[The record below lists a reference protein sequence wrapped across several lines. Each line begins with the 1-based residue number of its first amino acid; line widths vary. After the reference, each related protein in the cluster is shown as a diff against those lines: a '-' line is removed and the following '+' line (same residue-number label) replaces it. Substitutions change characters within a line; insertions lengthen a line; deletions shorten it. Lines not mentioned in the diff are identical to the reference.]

1 MATVVGRSPPDAT
14 ETAGSPSVA
23 RLQTFDTDAQEL
35 SRSRSE
41 RISGDEK
48 EELSE
53 VHRESVFDG
62 DGATHPD
69 DLRPSEVL
77 RVGSEIDSFV
87 NRNRQ
92 ASVAHLKLR
101 PQASHALLP
110 SMDHNAEFYD
120 VVSHAVGRKNSLLGV
135 HTEVKQLS
143 LGDEWVEP
151 FISGDPNAA
160 NAAQINVVRLSMSVA
175 HAKAK
180 LDGTSSKVLTKHAL
194 SSPHPAASQ
203 ERHEEAVI
211 VEPGTEIVKPLSP
224 KSPKLMDADHKG
236 GAAHAPHMDATDSL
250 ALNKQRQAA
259 NTMPQRKEL
268 MTGQGQGVQRSDS
281 KDAAEEDLDSNRAVR
296 ILLPAQFAP
305 TELSLPPSPS
315 KVPTKTILK
324 PCPIQYNGLASLQ
337 RQEAYIA
344 SIMDRMKVAA
354 KFMKYNLQGKPNSRY
369 FYITEDG
376 TELHW
381 TKTNPSKGR
390 NKQSLTAEKPRKRFF
405 ADVRGVYY
413 GPYNNRR
420 VFRRF
425 LDNKDQFEGSGKD
438 WLCITVAFD
447 DRTLDFCCTTDEQVS
462 TWFLC
467 MQALAPLAASY
478 LTCGSVLWRRLIMKL
493 NAYGL
498 NPDRWPGPLQD
509 PLPMK
514 GAKKK

>member
-1 MATVVGRSPPDAT
+1 MSAVVEA
-14 ETAGSPSVA
+14 SPSDAAPDSLDCPPVDA
-23 RLQTFDTDAQEL
+23 LLRAETDQTEGSQ
-35 SRSRSE
+35 SHSE
-41 RISGDEK
+41 RLSQNGEEK
-48 EELSE
+48 DDSTE
-53 VHRESVFDG
+53 VHRESVYD
-62 DGATHPD
+62 DARSEHASPD
-69 DLRPSEVL
+69 ELRPSEVL

-101 PQASHALLP
+101 PQSSFAGHSSP
-110 SMDHNAEFYD
+110 DHQPELYD
-120 VVSHAVGRKNSLLGV
+120 VVTHAVIRKNSLLGI
-135 HTEVKQLS
+135 HTEVKQVA
-143 LGDEWVEP
+143 LGDEWAEP
-151 FISGDPNAA
+151 FMSGDPHAPTPV
-160 NAAQINVVRLSMSVA
+160 QINVARLSMSVQQ
-175 HAKAK
+175 AKAK
-180 LDGTSSKVLTKHAL
+180 LDGTSSKILPKHDDLELPTSANL
-194 SSPHPAASQ
+194 
-203 ERHEEAVI
+203 I
-211 VEPGTEIVKPLSP
+211 IEPGTEVVKPLSP
-224 KSPKLMDADHKG
+224 KKGADEHKG
-236 GAAHAPHMDATDSL
+236 GAANHSL
-250 ALNKQRQAA
+250 SPLEDTTLAMNKQRQAA
-259 NTMPQRKEL
+259 NSGPPRKEL
-268 MTGQGQGVQRSDS
+268 MRKSDS
-281 KDAAEEDLDSNRAVR
+281 KKDEEDLEATRAVR
-296 ILLPAQFAP
+296 ILLPARFAP
-305 TELSLPPSPS
+305 AELAIPPSPS
-315 KVPTKTILK
+315 KPPLKSILK
-324 PCPIQYNGLASLQ
+324 PCPIEYNGLASLL

-344 SIMDRMKVAA
+344 KIMDRMKVAA

-381 TKTNPSKGR
+381 TKTNPAKGR
-390 NKQSLTAEKPRKRFF
+390 NNHSLTAEKPRKRYF

-498 NPDRWPGPLQD
+498 NPDRWPGPLKD
-509 PLPMK
+509 PPAK
-514 GAKKK
+514 GGRKK

>member
-1 MATVVGRSPPDAT
+1 M
-14 ETAGSPSVA
+14 
-23 RLQTFDTDAQEL
+23 
-35 SRSRSE
+35 
-41 RISGDEK
+41 
-48 EELSE
+48 
-53 VHRESVFDG
+53 
-62 DGATHPD
+62 
-69 DLRPSEVL
+69 
-77 RVGSEIDSFV
+77 
-87 NRNRQ
+87 
-92 ASVAHLKLR
+92 
-101 PQASHALLP
+101 
-110 SMDHNAEFYD
+110 
-120 VVSHAVGRKNSLLGV
+120 
-135 HTEVKQLS
+135 
-143 LGDEWVEP
+143 
-151 FISGDPNAA
+151 
-160 NAAQINVVRLSMSVA
+160 
-175 HAKAK
+175 
-180 LDGTSSKVLTKHAL
+180 
-194 SSPHPAASQ
+194 
-203 ERHEEAVI
+203 
-211 VEPGTEIVKPLSP
+211 
-224 KSPKLMDADHKG
+224 
-236 GAAHAPHMDATDSL
+236 
-250 ALNKQRQAA
+250 NKQRQAA
-259 NTMPQRKEL
+259 NTMPKRKEL
-268 MTGQGQGVQRSDS
+268 MTTGRKSES
-281 KDAAEEDLDSNRAVR
+281 KNTDEDDNSRAVR
-296 ILLPAQFAP
+296 ILLPARFAP
-305 TELSLPPSPS
+305 AELALPPSP
-315 KVPTKTILK
+315 TKLPLKAILK

-381 TKTNPSKGR
+381 TKTNPAKGR

-509 PLPMK
+509 RPPTR
-514 GAKKK
+514 GRKK